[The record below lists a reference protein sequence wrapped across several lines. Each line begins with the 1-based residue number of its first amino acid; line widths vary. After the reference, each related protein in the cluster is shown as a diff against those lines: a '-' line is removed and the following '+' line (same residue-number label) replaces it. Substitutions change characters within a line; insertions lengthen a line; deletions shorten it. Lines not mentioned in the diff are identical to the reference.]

1 MVVPKRWLHAVVL
14 AIVVQAPLV
23 VSARA
28 DTVTVDAAI
37 LQQLQDVIQQQ
48 QEQLQKQSEQL
59 KSQSGVLDSLQQ
71 QVNDLGRTAS
81 EAQSQASEAKTTAQ
95 QAIDTAEKAETVA
108 QADKKVVT
116 SGQERIKVAISGQIN
131 RMINV
136 ADDGDETKVYHVDND
151 NSSTRIRFVGTGQVS
166 EDFIIGTNLEVE
178 LQSNDSSNVSQID
191 ESEGSVSFKDRRSE
205 VFFKSEALGMISIG
219 QGWTASDSTSE
230 VDLSGASVI
239 SYSSVADL
247 AGGLF
252 FFDDDA
258 DDLTDTQVKNVF
270 SNLDGLGRKDRL
282 RYDTPEFY
290 GFMASASTIE
300 DQQYDVAL
308 RWGAEVAGF
317 QAGAAVAY
325 SKPDDS
331 DYRINGSASAIHLDT
346 GLNLTFAAGMD
357 DPDEDD
363 RDDATF
369 WYVKGGWLA
378 DQFDFGKTALV
389 MDYTE
394 TTDISTDGDDGQS
407 YGFFV
412 VQYLED
418 YGTEFYAGVRVYDL
432 DSSDLDTDEIIVGNI
447 GTRVKF

>member
-1 MVVPKRWLHAVVL
+1 M
-14 AIVVQAPLV
+14 
-23 VSARA
+23 
-28 DTVTVDAAI
+28 TVDAAI

-59 KSQSGVLDSLQQ
+59 KSQSEVLDSLQQ
-71 QVNDLGRTAS
+71 QVNDLSRTAS

-95 QAIDTAEKAETVA
+95 QAIDTAKKAETVA

-151 NSSTRIRFVGTGQVS
+151 NSSSRIRFVGTGQVS

-178 LQSNDSSNVSQID
+178 LQSNDSSNVTQID
-191 ESEGSVSFKDRRSE
+191 ESEGSASFKDRRAE

-239 SYSSVADL
+239 AYSSVADL

-252 FFDDDA
+252 FFDNDA
-258 DDLTDTQVKNVF
+258 DALTGTQVKDVF

-290 GFMASASTIE
+290 GFMASASAIE
-300 DQQYDVAL
+300 DQQSDVAL

-325 SKPDDS
+325 SDPKGS

-357 DPDEDD
+357 DPDEGD
-363 RDDATF
+363 RDDGTF
-369 WYVKGGWLA
+369 WYLKGGWLA
-378 DQFDFGKTALV
+378 DHFDFGKTALV
-389 MDYTE
+389 VDYTE
-394 TTDISTDGDDGQS
+394 TADISTDGDDGQS

>member
-28 DTVTVDAAI
+28 QTVTVDAAI

-59 KSQSGVLDSLQQ
+59 KSQSEVLDSLQQ
-71 QVNDLGRTAS
+71 QVNDLSRTAS

-378 DQFDFGKTALV
+378 DHFDFGKTALV
-389 MDYTE
+389 VDYTE
-394 TTDISTDGDDGQS
+394 TADISTDGDDGQS

-418 YGTEFYAGVRVYDL
+418 YGTEFFAGVRVYDL
-432 DSSDLDTDEIIVGNI
+432 DRDDLDTDEIIVGNF

>member
-59 KSQSGVLDSLQQ
+59 KSQSEVLDSLQQ
-71 QVNDLGRTAS
+71 QVNDLSRTAS

-151 NSSTRIRFVGTGQVS
+151 NSSSRIRFVGTGQVS

-178 LQSNDSSNVSQID
+178 LQSNDSSNISQIN

-252 FFDDDA
+252 FFDNDA
-258 DDLTDTQVKNVF
+258 DALTDTQVKNVF

-357 DPDEDD
+357 DPDEED

-378 DQFDFGKTALV
+378 DHFDFGKTALV
-389 MDYTE
+389 VDYTE
-394 TTDISTDGDDGQS
+394 TADISTDGDDGQS